1 MDLIKL
7 KNGSIKKLKNM
18 NKFKSLLKSFFSGVL
33 EIFTTLINVI
43 IIIYSLPILL
53 ISYLKLLIKGDYKNS
68 EFKFKLD
75 MIKFIFKHLDSEI
88 IIFTSRK
95 VRARSYNINTG
106 TYIDEEIKFKKE
118 ETLGES

>member
-18 NKFKSLLKSFFSGVL
+18 NKFKSLLKSFFSGIL
-33 EIFTTLINVI
+33 EIFITLINII

>member
-18 NKFKSLLKSFFSGVL
+18 NKFKSLLKSFFSGIL
-33 EIFTTLINVI
+33 EIFITLINVI

>member
-18 NKFKSLLKSFFSGVL
+18 NKFKSLLKSFFSGIL
-33 EIFTTLINVI
+33 EVFIALINII

-88 IIFTSRK
+88 IIFTSRRVK
-95 VRARSYNINTG
+95 ARSFKIDID
-106 TYIDEEIKFKKE
+106 TYIDEEIKFEKE
-118 ETLGES
+118 ETLGEN

>member
-18 NKFKSLLKSFFSGVL
+18 NKFKSLLKSFFSGIL
-33 EIFTTLINVI
+33 EIFITLINVI

-68 EFKFKLD
+68 EFKFKID

-88 IIFTSRK
+88 IISTSRK
-95 VRARSYNINTG
+95 VRARSFKLDTSIH
-106 TYIDEEIKFKKE
+106 IDEEIKFEKE

>member
-18 NKFKSLLKSFFSGVL
+18 NKFKSLLKSFFSGIL
-33 EIFTTLINVI
+33 EVFIALINII

>member
-18 NKFKSLLKSFFSGVL
+18 NKLKSLLKSFFSGVL
-33 EIFTTLINVI
+33 EIFTALINII

-88 IIFTSRK
+88 IISTSRK
-95 VRARSYNINTG
+95 VRAR
-106 TYIDEEIKFKKE
+106 TYLSKSNNYFEEFIEYEKEEI
-118 ETLGES
+118 LGES

>member
-18 NKFKSLLKSFFSGVL
+18 NKLKSLLKSFFSGIL
-33 EIFTTLINVI
+33 EIFTALINII
-43 IIIYSLPILL
+43 IIIYSLPMLL

-75 MIKFIFKHLDSEI
+75 MIKFIFNHLDSEI
-88 IIFTSRK
+88 IISTSRK
-95 VRARSYNINTG
+95 VRAR
-106 TYIDEEIKFKKE
+106 TYLSKPNNYFEEFIEYEKEEI
-118 ETLGES
+118 LGES

>member
-18 NKFKSLLKSFFSGVL
+18 NKFKSLLKSFFSGIL
-33 EIFTTLINVI
+33 EVFIALINII
-43 IIIYSLPILL
+43 IIIYSLPVLL

-88 IIFTSRK
+88 IVFTSRR
-95 VRARSYNINTG
+95 VRAKSFKLDTG
-106 TYIDEEIKFKKE
+106 TYIDEEIKFEKE

>member
-18 NKFKSLLKSFFSGVL
+18 NKFKSLLKSFFSGIL
-33 EIFTTLINVI
+33 EVFIALINII
-43 IIIYSLPILL
+43 IIIYSLPVLL

-75 MIKFIFKHLDSEI
+75 TIKFIFKHLDSEI
-88 IIFTSRK
+88 IIFTSKK
-95 VRARSYNINTG
+95 VRAK
-106 TYIDEEIKFKKE
+106 TYLSKSNEYFEEFIEYEKE

>member
-18 NKFKSLLKSFFSGVL
+18 NKFKSLLKSFFSGIL
-33 EIFTTLINVI
+33 EIFTILINII
-43 IIIYSLPILL
+43 IIIYILPTLL
-53 ISYLKLLIKGDYKNS
+53 IYYLKLLIKGDYKNS

-75 MIKFIFKHLDSEI
+75 TIKFIFKHLDSEI

-95 VRARSYNINTG
+95 VTAR
-106 TYIDEEIKFKKE
+106 TYLDKPNEYFEEFIEYEKE

>member
-33 EIFTTLINVI
+33 EVFTTLINVI